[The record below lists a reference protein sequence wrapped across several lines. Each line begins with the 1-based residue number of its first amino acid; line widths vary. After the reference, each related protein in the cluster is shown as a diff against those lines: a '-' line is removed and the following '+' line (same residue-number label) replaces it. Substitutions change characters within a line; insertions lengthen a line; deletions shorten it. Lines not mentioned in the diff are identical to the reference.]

1 MALGSVWDKLMIT
14 GGTGTF
20 GRAFT
25 RRMLDDN
32 LADRVVIF
40 SRDECKQ
47 AQMRTDFHDDARL
60 RFRLGDVRDYDR
72 LVLAMR
78 GTEAVVHAA
87 ALKQV
92 DRSAD
97 DLAEFIA
104 TNVTGTQNVVM
115 AAHATG
121 VKRVVV
127 LSTDKAVNSVTP
139 YGSTKNLAEWI
150 AVLYNVYGPARSCA
164 VRYGNIVGSRGS
176 VLETWHSQVTSGC
189 AISIVDPQMTRFWL
203 PVERAVDLVL
213 LALQRTGGGEVFI
226 PKDIPRSSVLEL
238 ARQHFPDAPYRVT
251 GKRAYEKVHETLV
264 SGEEVDRLRDCG
276 DCLVLLP
283 HTTRWEPGPYGV
295 TTGSPVDE
303 NFCYRSN
310 CEVPR

>member
-1 MALGSVWDKLMIT
+1 MAIGSVWDKLMIT

-25 RRMLDDN
+25 RRVLDDN
-32 LADRVVIF
+32 LASRIVIF

-47 AQMRTDFHDDARL
+47 EQMRVDFNNDARL
-60 RFRLGDVRDYDR
+60 RFRMGDVRNYDR
-72 LVLAMR
+72 LVLAMD
-78 GTEAVVHAA
+78 GVEAVVHAA
-87 ALKQV
+87 ALKRV

-104 TNVTGTQNVVM
+104 TNVTGTQNVIM

-127 LSTDKAVNSVTP
+127 LSTDKAVNAVTP
-139 YGSTKNLAEWI
+139 YGATKALAEWI
-150 AVLYNVYGPARSCA
+150 AVLYNVYGPTRSCA

-176 VLETWHSQVTSGC
+176 VLETWHNQVASGC

-213 LALQRTGGGEVFI
+213 LALRRTGGGEVFI
-226 PKDIPRSSVLEL
+226 PKDVPRSTVMDL

-251 GKRAYEKVHETLV
+251 GKRAYEKTHETLV
-264 SGEEVDRLRDCG
+264 SGEEVDRLRDVG
-276 DCLVLLP
+276 DCFVLLP

-295 TTGSPVDE
+295 TCGSPVGE
-303 NFCYRSN
+303 SFQYRS
-310 CEVPR
+310 CEVAS